1 MTWKLQA
8 NLLLHKAKQDAVVVK
23 KSVTDV
29 EIPDEVV
36 GFHFQQGC
44 EKCMKAVLAWHGI
57 PYRKTHDLQE
67 LFDLLTDSHIR
78 VPDILEDTVEWS
90 PFAIEYRYEDW
101 SDDEGVDRD
110 RAHTLLTL
118 VIEWCESTVQ

>member
-8 NLLLHKAKQDAVVVK
+8 RLLLRKANQDAVIVR
-23 KSVTDV
+23 KSVTDP

-44 EKCMKAVLAWHGI
+44 EKSMKAVLAWYGV

-67 LFDLLTDSHIR
+67 LYDLLEDNQIK
-78 VPDILEDTVEWS
+78 VPTKLEETVEWS

-101 SDDEGVDRD
+101 SDDAGVDRE
-110 RAHTLLTL
+110 RAHSLLTL
-118 VIEWCESTVQ
+118 VIEWCESVIL

>member
-8 NLLLHKAKQDAVVVK
+8 RLLLRKAKQDAVIVR
-23 KSVTDV
+23 KSVSDP

-36 GFHFQQGC
+36 GFHFQQAC
-44 EKCMKAVLAWHGI
+44 EKSMKAVLAWYGI

-67 LFDLLTDSHIR
+67 LYDLLEDNQ
-78 VPDILEDTVEWS
+78 VPAPAKLEDTVEWS

-101 SDDEGVDRD
+101 SDNVSVDREH
-110 RAHTLLTL
+110 AHSLLKVVL
-118 VIEWCESTVQ
+118 EWCESTIV